1 MKFLGKQAIDA
12 TIVSTITFLTTSG
25 TSSGKHCDVLPFMG
39 TMSGACL
46 VSVGSLLAA
55 AHMWIL
61 HLNCALQAPSLSVMQ
76 RLMEGEHI
84 FME

>member
-1 MKFLGKQAIDA
+1 MTFLGKQGIDA
-12 TIVSTITFLTTSG
+12 KILSALTFLTSSG
-25 TSSGKHCDVLPFMG
+25 TSSGKVPFMG

-61 HLNCALQAPSLSVMQ
+61 HLNCAHQAPGPLCHAETH
-76 RLMEGEHI
+76 RR
-84 FME
+84 

>member
-1 MKFLGKQAIDA
+1 MSGVYL
-12 TIVSTITFLTTSG
+12 VSVGSLVSAITFLTSSG
-25 TSSGKHCDVLPFMG
+25 TSSGKVPFMG

-46 VSVGSLLAA
+46 VSVVSLLAA

-61 HLNCALQAPSLSVMQ
+61 HLNCALQAPGLSVMQ
-76 RLMEGEHI
+76 RLTEGEHI